1 MNFVEK
7 HKEKLFSCINEL
19 EKDRELCF
27 YNPKTDFVR
36 KRKLTFSSVI
46 KCFLVMEGSS
56 IQKELLKYTDYDS
69 QAASDSAFCQQRKRY
84 VRRLLSLYFTGLH
97 NHYHA
102 KIHTKGIDFWHVMAQ
117 IYVLLLF
124 QIIKNICLR
133 EVLQILNVNIFI

>member
-69 QAASDSAFCQQRKRY
+69 QAASDSAFCQQRKKIRPEAFI
-84 VRRLLSLYFTGLH
+84 SLFHRFTQSLPC
-97 NHYHA
+97 

-124 QIIKNICLR
+124 QIIKIYASGR
-133 EVLQILNVNIFI
+133 FFKF